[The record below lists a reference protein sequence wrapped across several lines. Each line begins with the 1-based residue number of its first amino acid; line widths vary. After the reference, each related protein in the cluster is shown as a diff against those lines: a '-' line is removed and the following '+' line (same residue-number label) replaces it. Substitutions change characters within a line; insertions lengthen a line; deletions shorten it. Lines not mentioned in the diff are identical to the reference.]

1 MRCQAQSKEEIKN
14 IDSQIEAYQDQVNG
28 IYGLNENYGDPI
40 TESKPLTVKEQFVV
54 LRGGKV

>member
-40 TESKPLTVKEQFVV
+40 TESKPLTFKEQFAV

>member
-40 TESKPLTVKEQFVV
+40 IESKPLTVKEQFAV